1 MDRVRRPSPGRAA
14 AVGALLIGMLL
25 ALGMTPVA
33 AEAATSTS
41 KVQIVLENPDFS
53 TLAVDRQGRSY
64 GVNTNA
70 SAAGGKYRLYRSGD
84 EGRTW
89 APTHDF
95 PASTRIYGLSVLS
108 SGTLLLHLVDTDFY
122 LYRSSDAGQTWTQVL
137 HFPLLYE
144 TLTAHSVTDDGAYA
158 YAGSY
163 NVLDSSVHD
172 NWIWRSADDGRTWQ
186 IIRTTNTHRHIHAV
200 QVDPSSGA
208 LYALYG
214 DSGAQVAIER
224 SNDHGASWQTVCSG
238 TPCVAVD
245 ISFDGA
251 GHAIFGQDAPR
262 GGAQI
267 QRLDLAD
274 GKTTSVLAIPGASYS
289 ALNLNGTFLVG
300 TSREPNGS
308 YPANDPNVHL
318 YGSADGG
325 ATFSEY
331 FTIPWQNP
339 NSYVNLL
346 VQHAFPNG
354 DFVIQVDGYGTIVAR
369 LAAPGPPPPAPPPSG
384 GGGAPAP
391 PTPPPVAVTPPV
403 VTPPVVFSARSH
415 SARPHSSGSALAADP
430 RHGAKAHTP
439 SARRSNDPAGPAVG
453 IRGRRE
459 HGRRCRQAGDNR
471 ADGAGSPHR
480 QAAGAANRYQ
490 ARRHDPVRPC
500 VHDRGG
506 RPCSPPR
513 HREDRVGRSLH
524 GQGGAEGL
532 AAHPRCGLRAPAR
545 GDGDDRQDGPPRHL
559 APRLRAA
566 AEQPRGTPG
575 NAPEPRPEWGRKCRR
590 PHLW

>member
-1 MDRVRRPSPGRAA
+1 M
-14 AVGALLIGMLL
+14 
-25 ALGMTPVA
+25 A
-33 AEAATSTS
+33 AEAATSTP

-70 SAAGGKYRLYRSGD
+70 AAPGGKYRLYRSGD

-224 SNDHGASWQTVCSG
+224 STDHGASWQTVCSG

-308 YPANDPNVHL
+308 YPANDPNLHL

-354 DFVIQVDGYGTIVAR
+354 DFVIQVDGYGSIVGAAR
-369 LAAPGPPPPAPPPSG
+369 RTWFPATPTRAERRRNRLCAPDPGGTGCVAARRCASHCHAPRPSLRPSSHRRPAAPRILVTAPKLTHHRPA
-384 GGGAPAP
+384 
-391 PTPPPVAVTPPV
+391 
-403 VTPPVVFSARSH
+403 
-415 SARPHSSGSALAADP
+415 GSTTL
-430 RHGAKAHTP
+430 R
-439 SARRSNDPAGPAVG
+439 ARRSGSVAVVSTAVAVDKQATIALTARDPRTGKQLALRIGTRLGATTLSGPVSTTG
-453 IRGRRE
+453 
-459 HGRRCRQAGDNR
+459 
-471 ADGAGSPHR
+471 
-480 QAAGAANRYQ
+480 AAGRAPRRVT
-490 ARRHDPVRPC
+490 ARIASAGVFTVKVVLKGSRLTRGVVYELRL
-500 VHDRGG
+500 VATGTTGKTDRLDI
-506 RPCSPPR
+506 S
-513 HREDRVGRSLH
+513 
-524 GQGGAEGL
+524 
-532 AAHPRCGLRAPAR
+532 LRA
-545 GDGDDRQDGPPRHL
+545 
-559 APRLRAA
+559 
-566 AEQPRGTPG
+566 
-575 NAPEPRPEWGRKCRR
+575 
-590 PHLW
+590 

>member
-1 MDRVRRPSPGRAA
+1 MDRVRRPSSGRAA

-25 ALGMTPVA
+25 ALGLAPVA

-70 SAAGGKYRLYRSGD
+70 SAAGGKYRLFRSGD

-95 PASTRIYGLSVLS
+95 PRARGSTAS
-108 SGTLLLHLVDTDFY
+108 
-122 LYRSSDAGQTWTQVL
+122 RSSARERCSSTSSIPTSTSTAPPTPARRGRRCSTSRSLRDADRALDHRRRDLCVRRELQRARQ
-137 HFPLLYE
+137 LL
-144 TLTAHSVTDDGAYA
+144 ARQ
-158 YAGSY
+158 
-163 NVLDSSVHD
+163 LDLALGRRRPDVADHPHD
-172 NWIWRSADDGRTWQ
+172 EHPPPHPRRTGGPEL
-186 IIRTTNTHRHIHAV
+186 R
-200 QVDPSSGA
+200 A

-224 SNDHGASWQTVCSG
+224 STDHGASWQTVCTG

-274 GKTTSVLAIPGASYS
+274 GKTTSVLAIPGPSYS

-354 DFVIQVDGYGTIVAR
+354 DFVDPGRRLRHDRRAAR
-369 LAAPGPPPPAPPPSG
+369 RTRSHTTRPPAERG
-384 GGGAPAP
+384 GGGVAAP
-391 PTPPPVAVTPPV
+391 PT
-403 VTPPVVFSARSH
+403 
-415 SARPHSSGSALAADP
+415 
-430 RHGAKAHTP
+430 
-439 SARRSNDPAGPAVG
+439 
-453 IRGRRE
+453 
-459 HGRRCRQAGDNR
+459 
-471 ADGAGSPHR
+471 
-480 QAAGAANRYQ
+480 
-490 ARRHDPVRPC
+490 
-500 VHDRGG
+500 
-506 RPCSPPR
+506 SPP
-513 HREDRVGRSLH
+513 
-524 GQGGAEGL
+524 
-532 AAHPRCGLRAPAR
+532 LR
-545 GDGDDRQDGPPRHL
+545 
-559 APRLRAA
+559 
-566 AEQPRGTPG
+566 
-575 NAPEPRPEWGRKCRR
+575 
-590 PHLW
+590 

>member
-14 AVGALLIGMLL
+14 AVGALFIGMLL

-403 VTPPVVFSARSH
+403 VSPPVVSPPAVTPPVLTPPVPRSPRILVTAPKLTH
-415 SARPHSSGSALAADP
+415 HRPA
-430 RHGAKAHTP
+430 GATTLR
-439 SARRSNDPAGPAVG
+439 ARRSGSVAVVSTAIAVDKQATIALTARDPRTGKQLALRIGTRLGATTLSGPVSTTG
-453 IRGRRE
+453 
-459 HGRRCRQAGDNR
+459 
-471 ADGAGSPHR
+471 
-480 QAAGAANRYQ
+480 AAGRAPRRVT
-490 ARRHDPVRPC
+490 ARIASAGVFTVKVVLKGSRLTRGVVYELRL
-500 VHDRGG
+500 VATGTTGKTDRLDI
-506 RPCSPPR
+506 S
-513 HREDRVGRSLH
+513 
-524 GQGGAEGL
+524 
-532 AAHPRCGLRAPAR
+532 LRA
-545 GDGDDRQDGPPRHL
+545 
-559 APRLRAA
+559 
-566 AEQPRGTPG
+566 
-575 NAPEPRPEWGRKCRR
+575 
-590 PHLW
+590 